1 MHLRLASVVLLT
13 LCTLASALRPAMS
26 YAAGE
31 KTDWSAELQALE
43 SNDPLER
50 AKAAGVLA
58 DACAVPAS
66 GKIVDGL
73 VKELGSNS
81 PAARYEAAKLLAEFC
96 ANGKSAVPALIEL
109 LKNDSGP
116 TVRAAA
122 ARSLGYLGDPTSDAV
137 PALINAIV
145 DKDPRVRRSAV
156 AAIHRIHPGPKI
168 VLPLFVKVLGDADP
182 ATVAQALASVSEL
195 GAKVVPP
202 MIEAL
207 KNEKARYW
215 GLLVLADIG
224 PAAKDAVPEI
234 KKSLSDSKVEV
245 AMQAALTLAAIGPD
259 AKDATPELIAALNNP
274 SNAVRFGAAY
284 ALGKIGAKDAAP
296 SLEKL
301 MAENKSQ
308 FLCAVCAWA
317 LVEINPNDADLAD
330 RAIKM
335 LGAAL
340 KSDDARVRRG
350 AVKGLSELKVSPDRV
365 APLLTSA
372 LGDKD
377 PQIVEIASLALAKA
391 GPKFAADIA
400 AGLGDEK
407 SREGAVRTLA
417 RMGAGAKDTAP
428 AIAAALKDAPPA
440 FKRELLFAL
449 AMIGPD
455 SATAAA
461 QATAAMK
468 DASPEVQRAAIYA
481 LGKMGP
487 AAKDAIPALQE
498 NLKSDNRFLRMV
510 SVWALLH
517 IQGKDPALVALAV
530 PVLIDALKDD
540 YELRRLE
547 AARAL
552 GGLGPAAIPALPLL
566 KELSESDNPEVR
578 KAAAEAVAKI
588 TGAQK

>member
-1 MHLRLASVVLLT
+1 MQVRLAGSVLLM
-13 LCTLASALRPAMS
+13 LCTLASAMRPAKT

-31 KTDWSAELQALE
+31 KADWSADIQLLE
-43 SNDPLER
+43 SSDPLER
-50 AKAAGVLA
+50 AKAALALA
-58 DACAVPAS
+58 DACSAPGS
-66 GKIVDGL
+66 DKIVEGL
-73 VKELGSNS
+73 VKELSSNA

-96 ANGKSAVPALIEL
+96 ANGNSAVPALIEL
-109 LKNDSGP
+109 LKKDSDP

-122 ARSLGYLGDPTSDAV
+122 ARSLGYLADPKSDAV
-137 PALINAIV
+137 PALVKAIV
-145 DKDPRVRRSAV
+145 DKDPRVRRNAV
-156 AAIHRIHPGPKI
+156 AAIHRIHPGPTV
-168 VLPLFVKVLGDADP
+168 VLPLVVPVLSDADP

-195 GAKVVPP
+195 GEKVVPA
-202 MIEAL
+202 MIEGL

-215 GLLVLADIG
+215 ALLVLADIG
-224 PAAKDAVPEI
+224 PAAKGAVPEI
-234 KKSLSDSKVEV
+234 KKALSDSKVEV

-259 AKDATPELIAALNNP
+259 AKDASPELIAALDNP

-284 ALGKIGAKDAAP
+284 ALGKIDAKDAAP
-296 SLEKL
+296 ALEKM
-301 MAENKSQ
+301 MAEGKSQ
-308 FLCAVCAWA
+308 FLRAVCAWA
-317 LVEINPNDADLAD
+317 LVELNPHDAALAD
-330 RAIKM
+330 RALKL
-335 LGAAL
+335 LGEAL

-365 APLLTSA
+365 APLLIPA

-400 AGLGDEK
+400 AGLSDEK
-407 SREGAVRTLA
+407 SREGAVRTLG
-417 RMGAGAKDTAP
+417 RLGAGAKDAAP

-455 SATAAA
+455 SATTVA

-468 DASPEVQRAAIYA
+468 DASPDVQRAAIYA

-487 AAKDAIPALQE
+487 AAKDAIPALRE
-498 NLKSDNRFLRMV
+498 NLKSDDHFLRMV
-510 SVWALLH
+510 SIWALLQ
-517 IQGKDPALVALAV
+517 IEGKNPGLVALAV
-530 PVLIDALKDD
+530 PVLIDALKSDH
-540 YELRRLE
+540 ELRRLE

-566 KELSESDNPEVR
+566 KELSESDSPEVR
-578 KAAAEAVAKI
+578 KAAADAVAQI
-588 TGAQK
+588 TGGPK